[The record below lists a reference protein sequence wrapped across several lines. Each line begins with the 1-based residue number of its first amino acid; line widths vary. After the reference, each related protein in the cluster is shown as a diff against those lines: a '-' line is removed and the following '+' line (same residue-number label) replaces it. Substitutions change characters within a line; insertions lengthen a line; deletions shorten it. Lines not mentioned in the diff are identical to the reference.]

1 MSTIVTLVGN
11 LTRDFEA
18 KVLPSGST
26 VANGSLAVTER
37 RLNKSTN
44 EWEDGETSFYDV
56 EIYNGQGE
64 NAVNSLGKGNRVIVV
79 GRLRIR
85 DFERQ
90 DGSKGKQA
98 VVTVDEIGPAL
109 KWATAEVTKA
119 AKGNGGKPAASS
131 GDYDYN
137 A

>member
-11 LTRDFEA
+11 LTKDFEA
-18 KVLPSGST
+18 KVLPSGTT

-37 RLNKSTN
+37 RLNKQTN
-44 EWEDGETSFYDV
+44 EWEDGDTSFYDV
-56 EIYNGQGE
+56 EVYNGQGE
-64 NAVNSLGKGNRVIVV
+64 NVCNSLVKGLRVLVM

-109 KWATAEVTKA
+109 KWATAEVTKVT
-119 AKGNGGKPAASS
+119 KGGAKPAN
-131 GDYDYN
+131 GDADYTY
-137 A
+137 